1 MEIIISMRWVT
12 GGVWVR
18 FRLLIGDEVDCMLFA
33 RGNPK
38 RAFKGEL
45 IGCSAEMDGWMA
57 GWLDR

>member
-1 MEIIISMRWVT
+1 MRWVT
-12 GGVWVR
+12 GGVGVR

-45 IGCSAEMDGWMA
+45 IGCSAEMDGWMVRPMI
-57 GWLDR
+57 GHLIRG